1 MQSTEAAGY
10 DGGSSHAPK
19 PMSVA
24 TAKRLYVQ
32 AIALGEVGYV
42 DEDAFLRVA
51 HNFLTAELQKLA
63 IGDVRDVDSDAVG
76 SAAFDSMLFDDED
89 VEEEGGLEVD
99 TRVQGRA
106 SFQSAAAATLF
117 CT

>member
-19 PMSVA
+19 PMSTA
-24 TAKRLYVQ
+24 TAKRLYIQ

-51 HNFLTAELQKLA
+51 HDFLTTELQKLA
-63 IGDVRDVDSDAVG
+63 IGDVRDVDSDTVG
-76 SAAFDSMLFDDED
+76 SAAFDGMLFGDED
-89 VEEEGGLEVD
+89 GDEEGGLEVD
-99 TRVQGRA
+99 TRIKRRT
-106 SFQSAAAATLF
+106 SFKTAATATLF